1 MWSRLFL
8 PGGRHIG
15 ERTRMDPGFGRTIL
29 SRKADH
35 NHCRLIGRR
44 RFRHLCTA
52 AIAPHVRG
60 RAGQA
65 GPGIQG
71 ALASMALPTSFA
83 IENRVHRA
91 FRRRDLVGVQHGPHD
106 NGFGI
111 ERFGPDIASRCARVP
126 LDLETVNRSGPG
138 FAPFSRHANIHDS
151 GRELRLAVE
160 CLMNRHPQLAQSNFW
175 PGCRSRMGK
184 IVRRSAPRRHGARA
198 ILPTRIGGIV
208 RAFAHAY
215 TCATGLGIRQPS
227 GGAACL

>member
-1 MWSRLFL
+1 MMA
-8 PGGRHIG
+8 PGVPAGRV
-15 ERTRMDPGFGRTIL
+15 
-29 SRKADH
+29 
-35 NHCRLIGRR
+35 
-44 RFRHLCTA
+44 A
-52 AIAPHVRG
+52 AV
-60 RAGQA
+60 
-65 GPGIQG
+65 
-71 ALASMALPTSFA
+71 ASTALPASFA
-83 IENRVHRA
+83 IEYRVHRA
-91 FRRRDLVGVQHGPHD
+91 FRRRDFVGVQHGPHD

-138 FAPFSRHANIHDS
+138 FAPFSRHANIHDR

-184 IVRRSAPRRHGARA
+184 IVGRSAPRGHGTRA